1 MRRCDRRPE
10 QTAAVN
16 EIVVLLHRVIYR
28 ILMNC
33 VCCYKTSIG
42 TDVTAYTVPHI
53 HASS

>member
-1 MRRCDRRPE
+1 MRRRDRRPE

-42 TDVTAYTVPHI
+42 IEVTVYTVLHI
-53 HASS
+53 YASS